1 MVKELGGPGLVLESA
16 YGVSLLCMLYGWGH
30 LLNRLPANVSDRVL
44 RAVDRF
50 AYSRPAWSDVIVSVW
65 RPA

>member
-1 MVKELGGPGLVLESA
+1 MVKELGGPALALESA

-30 LLNRLPANVSDRVL
+30 LLDRLPASVSSQLL
-44 RAVDRF
+44 RAADRF
-50 AYSRPAWSDVIVSVW
+50 AYNRPAWSDVIVSVW